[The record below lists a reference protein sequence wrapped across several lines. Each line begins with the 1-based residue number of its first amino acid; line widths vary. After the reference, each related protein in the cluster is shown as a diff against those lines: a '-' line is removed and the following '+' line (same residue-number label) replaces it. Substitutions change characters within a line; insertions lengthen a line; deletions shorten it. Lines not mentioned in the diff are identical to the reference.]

1 MISRCRWSPSTK
13 GPGHERHRC
22 ATAAADLR
30 DQGWGFA
37 FSRRWLGYLAFAI
50 VFAIACGG
58 LSAWQL
64 ARSKEAAAANA
75 LISTPTSTR
84 IRSPS
89 SERAAD
95 ADLVLPEAGVE
106 AGHRDRDVRSAIDE
120 LLVRNRPFNGS
131 PGFEVLTP
139 LRIADGSLFIVDRGW
154 VPTGSTHG
162 RTRPR
167 SRLHPREGH
176 GRRAPEAERAGHPRP
191 HGASA
196 TRWQRSSSRSS
207 EQKIGSADVYTGA
220 YGLLD
225 SQKPA
230 PATAPTPTVTD
241 PPTQDEGLH
250 WSYMIQWIIFAL
262 IGFFGLGY
270 ALRTE
275 YRKRNE
281 DDAGRAGARRG
292 AGTSPGAEAHGRRR
306 RGRTPRGGALSLETA
321 QASEIRSR

>member
-1 MISRCRWSPSTK
+1 MSRA
-13 GPGHERHRC
+13 E
-22 ATAAADLR
+22 
-30 DQGWGFA
+30 GWRFA

-50 VFAIACGG
+50 VFAIACGF

-75 LISTPTSTR
+75 LIAANFDSRPVPLQEELPTLSSYAAKQEWTR
-84 IRSPS
+84 VTVTGTY
-89 SERAAD
+89 ERD
-95 ADLVLPEAGVE
+95 
-106 AGHRDRDVRSAIDE
+106 HE

-139 LRIADGSLFIVDRGW
+139 LRTADGALFIVDRGW
-154 VPTGSTHG
+154 VPTGNDTDSPDHVPAAPSGTVTVVARLKASEPAIPG
-162 RTRPR
+162 RTAVGDQVGTIQL
-167 SRLHPREGH
+167 SVVK
-176 GRRAPEAERAGHPRP
+176 
-191 HGASA
+191 
-196 TRWQRSSSRSS
+196 
-207 EQKIGSADVYTGA
+207 QKLGTDAVYTGA

-225 SQKPA
+225 SQKPS
-230 PATAPTPTVTD
+230 PATAPTPTVTE

-281 DDAGRAGARRG
+281 DDPAERARA
-292 AGTSPGAEAHGRRR
+292 AERERRR
-306 RGRTPRGGALSLETA
+306 ALKRTDSDVEDELLD
-321 QASEIRSR
+321 ASSR

>member
-1 MISRCRWSPSTK
+1 MSDVSVSEKTETRS
-13 GPGHERHRC
+13 
-22 ATAAADLR
+22 ATTTGSGTG
-30 DQGWGFA
+30 GWRFA

-50 VFAIACGG
+50 VFAIACGC

-75 LISTPTSTR
+75 LIAANFDSRPVPLTSELPTLSSY
-84 IRSPS
+84 SPKQ
-89 SERAAD
+89 EWRR
-95 ADLVLPEAGVE
+95 VE
-106 AGHRDRDVRSAIDE
+106 VTGRYEPDHE

-139 LRIADGSLFIVDRGW
+139 LRTASGALFIVDRGW
-154 VPTGSTHG
+154 LPTGAKTDSPDSIPPAPSGTVKVVARLKASEPAIPG
-162 RTRPR
+162 RT
-167 SRLHPREGH
+167 
-176 GRRAPEAERAGHPRP
+176 AAGKQI
-191 HGASA
+191 GTIQLAVVK
-196 TRWQRSSSRSS
+196 
-207 EQKIGSADVYTGA
+207 QKLGTADVYTGA

-225 SQKPA
+225 TQKPN
-230 PATAPTPTVTD
+230 PAVTPTPTVTA

-281 DDAGRAGARRG
+281 DDPEEQARAAERARRRALKRTDADVEDELLEAGR
-292 AGTSPGAEAHGRRR
+292 
-306 RGRTPRGGALSLETA
+306 
-321 QASEIRSR
+321 

>member
-1 MISRCRWSPSTK
+1 MSDTAA
-13 GPGHERHRC
+13 
-22 ATAAADLR
+22 ATAATEPADR
-30 DQGWGFA
+30 GWGFA

-50 VFAIACGG
+50 VFAIACGC

-75 LISTPTSTR
+75 LISANFYSHPAPLAS
-84 IRSPS
+84 
-89 SERAAD
+89 
-95 ADLVLPEAGVE
+95 VLPTLTSFSPKQEWKRVTVTGTYE
-106 AGHRDRDVRSAIDE
+106 RDHQ

-139 LRIADGSLFIVDRGW
+139 LRTADGSLFIVDRGW
-154 VPTGSTHG
+154 VQTGSNTDDPAAVPPAPAGTVTVVARLKPSEPAIPG
-162 RTRPR
+162 RT
-167 SRLHPREGH
+167 
-176 GRRAPEAERAGHPRP
+176 
-191 HGASA
+191 A
-196 TRWQRSSSRSS
+196 TGDQLGTIQLSVA
-207 EQKIGSADVYTGA
+207 EQKIGSAAVYTGA

-225 SQKPA
+225 YQKPA
-230 PATAPTPTVTD
+230 PATAPAPTVTD

-281 DDAGRAGARRG
+281 HTPEEQARSAERARRRALKRTDADVEDELLEAGR
-292 AGTSPGAEAHGRRR
+292 
-306 RGRTPRGGALSLETA
+306 
-321 QASEIRSR
+321 

>member
-1 MISRCRWSPSTK
+1 MKAS
-13 GPGHERHRC
+13 
-22 ATAAADLR
+22 
-30 DQGWGFA
+30 WGFA

-50 VFAIACGG
+50 VFAIACGC

-75 LISTPTSTR
+75 LISANFDSRPVPLTDELTSLDAF
-84 IRSPS
+84 S
-89 SERAAD
+89 AD
-95 ADLVLPEAGVE
+95 QQWKRVSVTGTYV
-106 AGHRDRDVRSAIDE
+106 RDQE
-120 LLVRNRPFNGS
+120 LLVRNRPFNGG

-139 LRIADGSLFIVDRGW
+139 LRTASGALFIIDRGW
-154 VPTGSTHG
+154 LPTGNSDDKPDSVPPAPAGAVSVVARLKPSEPGIPG
-162 RTRPR
+162 RT
-167 SRLHPREGH
+167 
-176 GRRAPEAERAGHPRP
+176 
-191 HGASA
+191 ASGDQVG
-196 TRWQRSSSRSS
+196 TIQLSVVK
-207 EQKIGSADVYTGA
+207 QKLGGADVYTGA

-225 SQKPA
+225 SQKPS

-281 DDAGRAGARRG
+281 DDPEERVRAAERERKRALKRTDADVEDDLLDAAR
-292 AGTSPGAEAHGRRR
+292 
-306 RGRTPRGGALSLETA
+306 
-321 QASEIRSR
+321 